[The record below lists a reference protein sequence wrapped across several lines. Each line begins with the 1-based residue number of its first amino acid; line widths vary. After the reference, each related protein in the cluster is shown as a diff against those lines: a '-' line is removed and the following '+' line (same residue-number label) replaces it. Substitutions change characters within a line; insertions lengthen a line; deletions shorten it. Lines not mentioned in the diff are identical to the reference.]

1 MLLAW
6 LIDTNRRSSR
16 KKKAAI
22 RENLKSKL
30 IKHREMQRQHLIHRR
45 KVLETYQKFVPEN
58 LLPILDKESILAVNF
73 GDSIV
78 KKMTV
83 MFIHFKISYE
93 NNNTDAHSHQFT
105 IYNETVRSI
114 EKIINQYHGAID
126 KFMRDGVLSLFNYP
140 NVMAVK
146 AALEISS
153 FFNREALKKY
163 IRRYCLAWW
172 RCDVRHGRR
181 S

>member
-1 MLLAW
+1 
-6 LIDTNRRSSR
+6 
-16 KKKAAI
+16 
-22 RENLKSKL
+22 
-30 IKHREMQRQHLIHRR
+30 
-45 KVLETYQKFVPEN
+45 
-58 LLPILDKESILAVNF
+58 
-73 GDSIV
+73 
-78 KKMTV
+78 

-153 FFNREALKKY
+153 FFNREALKKDISVDIALHGGDVMFGMVGEANRLEGTVIGDTVNLCARLLNY
-163 IRRYCLAWW
+163 NETYKSPVLISESLKQHVDLDQANITARYL
-172 RCDVRHGRR
+172 DEVTPKGITTPVRIYAVQTG
-181 S
+181 